1 MNGVNDAMI
10 LRRFAQKMAAT
21 IPVARNT
28 DDLTV
33 GLPRV
38 GNTAQTMSDVSSPS
52 APGSAS
58 QPTSAELNADAL
70 RQGLPAGSSYD
81 SAASGATMPGR
92 STVNEIVQGGKAD
105 VNSAL
110 QKTLMT
116 LGEHNITG
124 YDALAG
130 LGGAGLGGLGAMGL
144 ARLFQSERDKE
155 RGRTPMLAG
164 LAGAGAGAIGLPMLL
179 KYLASQGGAQTAA
192 APDAAKQII
201 ANA

>member
-21 IPVARNT
+21 LPVARGMN
-28 DDLTV
+28 DLTV
-33 GLPRV
+33 GLPPL
-38 GNTAQTMSDVSSPS
+38 GHSPQVIDS
-52 APGSAS
+52 APDRNLPESATGA
-58 QPTSAELNADAL
+58 PKT
-70 RQGLPAGSSYD
+70 LPAGSRYD
-81 SAASGATMPGR
+81 PMAGETRPLLPRTGVRQHAEGALADANAALRPYT
-92 STVNEIVQGGKAD
+92 GGD
-105 VNSAL
+105 
-110 QKTLMT
+110 
-116 LGEHNITG
+116 ITPT
-124 YDALAG
+124 DLIAG

-192 APDAAKQII
+192 APDVAKQII